1 MTVAKPKIS
10 SSASKLIVIN
20 LTNKSNVKNLINK
33 DNLHDIFQIKFIFV
47 FKIDIRII
55 FEILKVMD
63 DKLDTL
69 NL

>member
-1 MTVAKPKIS
+1 MDVKNLT
-10 SSASKLIVIN
+10 SKLIVIN

-33 DNLHDIFQIKFIFV
+33 DNLHDILQIKFIFV

-55 FEILKVMD
+55 FEILKVME